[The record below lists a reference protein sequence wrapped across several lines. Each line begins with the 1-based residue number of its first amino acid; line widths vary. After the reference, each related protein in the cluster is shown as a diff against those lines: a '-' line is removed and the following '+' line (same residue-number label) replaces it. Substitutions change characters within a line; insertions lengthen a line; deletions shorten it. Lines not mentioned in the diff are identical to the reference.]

1 MARPQNIVI
10 EQRSY
15 DLSPYFPILLLTG
28 DHWRISDIP
37 SKRLH
42 FHNCLEIGL
51 CESDSGIMEFIAK
64 KVPFHNNDITFIASD
79 IPHTTYSSPGTK
91 SKWTYIFVDIEEL
104 FCPFFP
110 LDFLP
115 NQELFTQFLHGYS
128 TVIASDLHPDI
139 AIYIRCIVR
148 NLVEQ
153 PANYQFIVRGLF
165 LSLTMAFLNLYSADL
180 DASPKKRKENSM
192 VVAPALDYMRTNY
205 MMDFPMDSLSE
216 LCHLSPTHFRRTFRQ
231 IMGKS
236 PLEYLIHLRITK
248 ASALLRT
255 TEMSILDIS
264 EAVGFRSVSS
274 FNRHFREIMND
285 TPKNWRGSMSFLK
298 NKSLLKYNGWMMP
311 EIIPR
316 DSQSLP
322 QTKTGAPH

>member
-1 MARPQNIVI
+1 MARPRNIII

-15 DLSPYFPILLLTG
+15 NLPPYFPILLLTG
-28 DHWRISDIP
+28 EHWRISDIP
-37 SKRLH
+37 SSRLH

-51 CESDSGIMEFIAK
+51 CESDSGILEFMAK
-64 KVPFHNNDITFIASD
+64 KIPFHKNNITFIGSD
-79 IPHTTYSSPGTK
+79 IPHTTYSSPGTQ
-91 SKWTYIFVDIEEL
+91 SKWTYLFVDIEEL

-115 NQELFTQFLHGYS
+115 NQELFSQLLHGYS
-128 TVIASDLHPDI
+128 TVLSSELHPEI
-139 AIYIRCIVR
+139 AFYVR
-148 NLVEQ
+148 SIIQNLVEQ
-153 PANYQFIVRGLF
+153 PGNYQFIVRGLF
-165 LSLTMAFLNLYSADL
+165 LSLIMMFLNLYSADQ
-180 DASPKKRKENSM
+180 DTSSEKHRENSM
-192 VVAPALDYMRTNY
+192 SIAPALEYVRTNY
-205 MMDFPMDSLSE
+205 MMDFPIDSLSE

-236 PLEYLIHLRITK
+236 PLEYLIQLRITK

-255 TEMSILDIS
+255 TEMSILDVS

-285 TPKNWRGSMSFLK
+285 TPKNWRGCMSFLK

-316 DSQSLP
+316 DSQSAPLP
-322 QTKTGAPH
+322 KTGAPH